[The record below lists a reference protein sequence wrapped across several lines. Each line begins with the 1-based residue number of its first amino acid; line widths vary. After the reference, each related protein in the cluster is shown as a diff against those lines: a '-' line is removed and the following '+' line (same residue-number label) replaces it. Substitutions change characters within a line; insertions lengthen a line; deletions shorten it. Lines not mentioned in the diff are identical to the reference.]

1 MTQNALD
8 QYALANGYG
17 KITAK
22 MSEQEKVALRYKF
35 VMDKLSLAQGDFART
50 SDSWANQTRVLS
62 LRFNELKATL
72 GQGFINIFTPIV
84 KGINWVLSKLQV
96 LANAFKSFTQ
106 MIFGNAGGDNG
117 NSSVVSDLATNA
129 TNASDAVGGIGESAK
144 KSAKDLKSLASF
156 DTAQVLKSDRDDSG
170 SSSGGGAGGIDDFD
184 FGDTASSTMEQ
195 ANVQIEKFINK
206 AKELVSIFKQG
217 FLEGFGDID
226 FSSITN

>member
-17 KITAK
+17 RTTAK

-35 VMDKLSLAQGDFART
+35 VLDKLSLANGDFART

-96 LANAFKSFTQ
+96 LANAFKSFTE

-117 NSSVVSDLATNA
+117 SSTVSNLATDA
-129 TNASDAVGGIGESAK
+129 SNASDAVSGIGESAK

-156 DTAQVLKSDRDDSG
+156 DTAQVLKSNSDDG
-170 SSSGGGAGGIDDFD
+170 SSGGNGAGGIGDFN
-184 FGDTASSTMEQ
+184 FGDTASSVMEQ
-195 ANVQIEKFINK
+195 ANTQMDKFVNK
-206 AKELVSIFKQG
+206 AKELVNVFKQG
-217 FLEGFGDID
+217 FSEGFGNFD
-226 FSSITN
+226 F